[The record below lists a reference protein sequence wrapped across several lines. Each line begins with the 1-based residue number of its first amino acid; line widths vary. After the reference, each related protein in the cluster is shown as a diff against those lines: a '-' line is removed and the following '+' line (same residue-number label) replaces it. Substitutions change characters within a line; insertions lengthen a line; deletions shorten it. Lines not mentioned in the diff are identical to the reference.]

1 MRKTAVLAGLFLCAA
16 IFLATKSTAHAESVS
31 VIIPANTTSK
41 HLSAETVIEVVNA
54 QNEQK
59 EAEAQKAQQEEYV
72 IANGDTLTTIANKYQ
87 TTWQR
92 MYAKNVHIADPNVI
106 TAGVKLVVPKADEQL
121 AERPVPVQ
129 QAPVSTTKAVSRA
142 TAATKAVVTSAPRGS
157 SGGNTYSRGY
167 CTWYAKNRRPDL
179 PNNLGNANTWVSR
192 ASAQGIP
199 TGSAPQAGAIGQQ
212 GNHVVYVERVNG
224 DGTVTVSEMNYAGF
238 GVVSSRTVPAS
249 YFRYIY

>member
-31 VIIPANTTSK
+31 QIIPANSTNK
-41 HLSAETVIEVVNA
+41 HLTAETVIEVVNA

-59 EAEAQKAQQEEYV
+59 EAEAKKAQQEEYV
-72 IANGDTLTTIANKYQ
+72 IASGDTLTTIANKYQ

-92 MYAKNVHIADPNVI
+92 MYAKNAHIADPNVI
-106 TAGVKLVVPKADEQL
+106 TVGEKVVIPKADEQL
-121 AERPVPVQ
+121 AERAAPLQ
-129 QAPVSTTKAVSRA
+129 QAPAPTTTRTV
-142 TAATKAVVTSAPRGS
+142 ATKAVATTAVPRGS
-157 SGGNTYSRGY
+157 SGGNTYARGY

-179 PNNLGNANTWVSR
+179 PNNLGNANTWVAR

-199 TGSAPQAGAIGQQ
+199 TSSAPRAGAIGQQ

-238 GVVSSRTVPAS
+238 GVVSSRTVPAG
-249 YFRYIY
+249 YFQYIY